1 MFYVIL
7 CRDLP
12 LLVMLRCPNSLFFF
26 TNRTTEIFLAN
37 LHLMGLMDHRLLLI
51 TSKSI
56 QAIPTF

>member
-12 LLVMLRCPNSLFFF
+12 LLVMLSCPNSLFF

-51 TSKSI
+51 MSKSI